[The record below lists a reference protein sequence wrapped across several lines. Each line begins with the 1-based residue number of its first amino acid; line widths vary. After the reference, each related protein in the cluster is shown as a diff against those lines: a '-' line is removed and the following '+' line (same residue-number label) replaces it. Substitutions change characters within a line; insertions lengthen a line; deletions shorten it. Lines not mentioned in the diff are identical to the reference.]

1 VRDRADDPR
10 EWAQAINAV
19 LGKAAQPHRTARG
32 GDADIIRMPM
42 GGVPRLVCWLMSA
55 AAASAL
61 AACAGARPVTH
72 TSVATHSTVLA
83 APQPEPH
90 GWKDPDTSA
99 RIVVATQLVT
109 EDAVWNRVTIHA
121 DGGGNVAQWTGETSP
136 IHYFAFRLPGSVL
149 ARVRSLVSRPSA
161 RALRAQTFSTAPNAL
176 VYTILL
182 HGRLVRVPDAP
193 ARTALGPLVAIFD
206 HLISSYS

>member
-1 VRDRADDPR
+1 
-10 EWAQAINAV
+10 
-19 LGKAAQPHRTARG
+19 
-32 GDADIIRMPM
+32 
-42 GGVPRLVCWLMSA
+42 MSA

-61 AACAGARPVTH
+61 AACGGDRPVTH
-72 TSVATHSTVLA
+72 TSSTTRPTILA

-90 GWKDPDTSA
+90 GWKDPDTST
-99 RIVVATQLVT
+99 RLVVATQLVT

-136 IHYFAFRLPGSVL
+136 IHYFAFRLSEPEL
-149 ARVRSLVSRPSA
+149 ARVRSLVSHPSA
-161 RALRAQTFSTAPNAL
+161 RALRAQTFSTAQNAL

-193 ARTALGPLVAIFD
+193 DRTPLGPLVAIFD